1 MPILRRD
8 AALKAVEASIRAKYR
23 HGPNADR
30 ERGGI
35 GRVLSLG
42 YRCWCAEPVGHD
54 WPGKADGEPHPR

>member
-23 HGPNADR
+23 HGSSADR
-30 ERGGI
+30 EPWVNI
-35 GRVLSLG
+35 HVLSLG
-42 YRCWCAEPVGHD
+42 YRCWCSEPVGHD